1 MLKKFLKSVAPTAL
15 LALSLVAMSSSAS
28 AKEVNDN
35 WITMKTKMSLLTA
48 TGLDGTQVNVDT
60 IRGRITLHGRIESA
74 AQEQRAIEIAR
85 GIEGVTDVRSLLQI
99 VREPHREA
107 VRASDKAILRNVR
120 AALRA
125 DPSLADSSIRVQSVS
140 KGVVLLNGS
149 ADSLSDHR
157 RALQIARSSAGVVAV
172 ASEIQ
177 SPNQLADREIWLDRD
192 APATSTTA
200 ANAHAKAHEKT
211 KAKGTQKSSSP
222 VSDMWITSA
231 VKLRLLGNSD
241 TPASDINVDTTEGV
255 VTLFGIVPTEQSK
268 VAAGKEAELVTDVRR
283 VVNALQVVAAE
294 RRDVVER
301 RDDDVDSAVTKAL
314 ADNPELENS
323 DIDVEVKN
331 GVVRLTGEVAQPG
344 DRFEAALTA
353 RLVDGVRSVREE
365 LTVESKASAT
375 R

>member
-1 MLKKFLKSVAPTAL
+1 MLKKFMKSVAPTAL
-15 LALSLVAMSSSAS
+15 LALSLVAMSSSVS

-99 VREPHREA
+99 VKEPNREA

-120 AALRA
+120 AKLRA
-125 DPSLADSSIRVQSVS
+125 EPSLADSSIRVQSVS

-177 SPNQLADREIWLDRD
+177 SPNQLADREIWLHRD
-192 APATSTTA
+192 APPSTTA
-200 ANAHAKAHEKT
+200 GKAHANEHAKANAKG
-211 KAKGTQKSSSP
+211 KGTQKSSSP

-231 VKLRLLGNSD
+231 VKLRLLANSD
-241 TPASDINVDTTEGV
+241 TPGSDINVDTTDAV
-255 VTLFGIVPTEQSK
+255 VTLFGIVPTEQAK
-268 VAAGKEAELVTDVRR
+268 VTAGNEAEMVTDVRR

-301 RDDDVDSAVTKAL
+301 RDDDVDTAVTKAL
-314 ADNPELENS
+314 ADNPDLENS

-365 LTVESKASAT
+365 LTVESK
-375 R
+375 